1 MDVEKS
7 GDDTMAARSSGDEA
21 VRCDPPLVPVTNV
34 NNVNNVDCADHAG
47 DLQAEEPGYGY
58 GV

>member
-1 MDVEKS
+1 
-7 GDDTMAARSSGDEA
+7 
-21 VRCDPPLVPVTNV
+21 LVPVTNVNV